1 MIRDANCGILVPASQ
16 VCDQNSGGCHA
27 YLRNV
32 SGVTH
37 DVGSVIISTNGKATP
52 MGRNFGTLVVDKSV
66 KKISSGTVLG
76 HLRSNG
82 EEISEIGRVVSEI
95 S

>member
-1 MIRDANCGILVPASQ
+1 MRASTNLQASENELLENILS
-16 VCDQNSGGCHA
+16 SGGCHS

-32 SGVTH
+32 SSVTH

-66 KKISSGTVLG
+66 KKQLG
-76 HLRSNG
+76 HRSG
-82 EEISEIGRVVSEI
+82 SFAFKW
-95 S
+95 